1 MLMQAI
7 VIEVQWGRLLV
18 LDLNTRQNVLVNT
31 SDARW
36 FSPGDMVRIWYN
48 GAMTNSIPPQISA
61 LSITAVPQN
70 PLPPVVRPPCPP
82 NVCRPPVVFP
92 PIFFPP
98 VVHPPFGR
106 PPSGRPPHNR
116 PGRPR

>member
-70 PLPPVVRPPCPP
+70 PLPPVVRPALPAQCLPAARS
-82 NVCRPPVVFP
+82 VSAHLFP
-92 PIFFPP
+92 TCGTPALW
-98 VVHPPFGR
+98 
-106 PPSGRPPHNR
+106 PSALRAPAP
-116 PGRPR
+116 

>member
-61 LSITAVPQN
+61 QRIELIPAVF
-70 PLPPVVRPPCPP
+70 PPTVR
-82 NVCRPPVVFP
+82 P

-98 VVHPPFGR
+98 VVRPPFGCRGCR
-106 PPSGRPPHNR
+106 PPRR
-116 PGRPR
+116 R